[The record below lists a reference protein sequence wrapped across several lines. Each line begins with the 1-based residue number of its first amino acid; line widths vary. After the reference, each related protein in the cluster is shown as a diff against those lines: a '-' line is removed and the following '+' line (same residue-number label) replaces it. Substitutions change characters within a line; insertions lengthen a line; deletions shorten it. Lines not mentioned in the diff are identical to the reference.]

1 MSELYHDIKSPR
13 QPYTELFVALPSIR
27 SYINL
32 SLSNYTRLPR
42 TSFVVVGYYYLLL
55 TTVEEYLF
63 RIK

>member
-1 MSELYHDIKSPR
+1 MSELYRDTKSPR
-13 QPYTELFVALPSIR
+13 QPYTELFVAVPSIR
-27 SYINL
+27 PHINL

>member
-1 MSELYHDIKSPR
+1 MSELYRDTKSLR
-13 QPYTELFVALPSIR
+13 QPYTELFVALPPISPH
-27 SYINL
+27 INL

-42 TSFVVVGYYYLLL
+42 TSLVVVGYYYLLL

>member
-1 MSELYHDIKSPR
+1 MSELYRDTKSPR
-13 QPYTELFVALPSIR
+13 QPYTELFVAVPSIH
-27 SYINL
+27 INL

>member
-1 MSELYHDIKSPR
+1 
-13 QPYTELFVALPSIR
+13 LFVALPPISPH
-27 SYINL
+27 INL

-42 TSFVVVGYYYLLL
+42 TSLVVVGYYYLLL